1 MSAVIRLESFKKD
14 CLSISRLVITP
25 KTRPQKGEP
34 MFRIGSPANVTRKAT
49 KAPDVKPS
57 PNEIWKADCNVRSK
71 ARPASVLRKAVGVAI
86 SRFVT
91 AGAKAPNKIAITP
104 SITPPIHCRSLAP
117 LETSKA
123 LEGPVRHV
131 DTHPKNAATSDPAPH
146 IAVNE
151 LTGGECPAD
160 RSMMIP

>member
-1 MSAVIRLESFKKD
+1 M
-14 CLSISRLVITP
+14 P

-34 MFRIGSPANVTRKAT
+34 MLRIGSPANVTRKAT

-57 PNEIWKADCNVRSK
+57 PNEIWKADCNVRSR
-71 ARPASVLRKAVGVAI
+71 ARPASVLRKAAGVAI

-91 AGAKAPNKIAITP
+91 AGAKVPNKIAITP

-131 DTHPKNAATSDPAPH
+131 DTHPNNAATSDPAPH

-160 RSMMIP
+160 RNIMTP

>member
-1 MSAVIRLESFKKD
+1 MRHHNFKINATNFLPFNIFAYITNFAVITAVRILQSFKKD

-49 KAPDVKPS
+49 RAPDVKPS
-57 PNEIWKADCNVRSK
+57 PNEIWKADCSVRSR
-71 ARPASVLRKAVGVAI
+71 ARPASVLRKAAGAAI

-91 AGAKAPNKIAITP
+91 AGAKVPNKIAITP

-117 LETSKA
+117 LETS
-123 LEGPVRHV
+123 
-131 DTHPKNAATSDPAPH
+131 
-146 IAVNE
+146 
-151 LTGGECPAD
+151 
-160 RSMMIP
+160 